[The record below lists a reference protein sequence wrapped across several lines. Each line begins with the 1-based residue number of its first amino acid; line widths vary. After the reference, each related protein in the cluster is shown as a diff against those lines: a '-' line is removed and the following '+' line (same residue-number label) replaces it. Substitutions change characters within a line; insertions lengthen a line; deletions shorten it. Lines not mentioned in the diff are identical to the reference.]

1 MMAILNIWSIGHF
14 LQWFVVARYVFRNW
28 YLFFLLSLGWEIIE
42 LFLPYEFAKETF
54 ENKISDILVNFL
66 GYFLGNY
73 LWEIKNKNF

>member
-1 MMAILNIWSIGHF
+1 MAILNIWSIGHF

-28 YLFFLLSLGWEIIE
+28 YLFLLLSLGWEIIE

>member
-28 YLFFLLSLGWEIIE
+28 YLFLLLSLGWEIVE

>member
-14 LQWFVVARYVFRNW
+14 LQWFVAARYVFRNW

>member
-1 MMAILNIWSIGHF
+1 MAILNIWSIGHF

>member
-1 MMAILNIWSIGHF
+1 MAILNIWSIGHF

-28 YLFFLLSLGWEIIE
+28 YLFLLLSLGWEIVE